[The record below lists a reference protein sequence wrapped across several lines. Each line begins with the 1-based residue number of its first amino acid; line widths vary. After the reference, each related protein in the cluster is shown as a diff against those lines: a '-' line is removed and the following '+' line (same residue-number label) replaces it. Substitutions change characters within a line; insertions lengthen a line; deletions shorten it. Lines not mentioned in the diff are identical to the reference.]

1 MPSQSTLDESGKTKL
16 KNAIGTSS
24 NKIHYAAL
32 ARIYYAYPDT
42 KKWSYAGLQGGLAF
56 VLNNTTKSLHFQ
68 MVDLD
73 GTRGVIWE
81 HELYDGFLLN
91 QDRAFFLSFE
101 GDVSCW
107 FSSYLS
113 STHGNL

>member
-1 MPSQSTLDESGKTKL
+1 MPSQTTLDASGKAKV
-16 KNAIGTSS
+16 KDAIGISS

-32 ARIYYAYPDT
+32 ARIYYAYPDS

-81 HELYDGFLLN
+81 HELYDGLVLN
-91 QDRAFFLSFE
+91 PDRTFFLSFE
-101 GDVSCW
+101 GDVSC
-107 FSSYLS
+107 
-113 STHGNL
+113 

>member
-1 MPSQSTLDESGKTKL
+1 MPSQSTLDASAKTKV
-16 KNAIGTSS
+16 KNVIGTSS
-24 NKIHYAAL
+24 NKIQYAAL
-32 ARIYYAYPDT
+32 VRIYYAYPDA

-56 VLNNTTKSLHFQ
+56 VSNNTTKRLHFQ

-81 HELYDGFLLN
+81 HELYDGLVLN
-91 QDRAFFLSFE
+91 QDRTFFLSFE

-107 FSSYLS
+107 LSSYS
-113 STHGNL
+113 SSIHDNL